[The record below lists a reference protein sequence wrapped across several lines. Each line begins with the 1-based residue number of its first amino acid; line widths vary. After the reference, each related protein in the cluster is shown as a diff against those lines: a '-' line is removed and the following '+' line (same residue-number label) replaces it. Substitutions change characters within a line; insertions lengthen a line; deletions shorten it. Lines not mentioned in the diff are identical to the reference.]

1 MIQQLNILSTTLY
14 KNLGMKVDIKSFKP
28 ELVKNAKATS
38 NNSPLYPPNTINFI
52 HDPINADINATTI
65 PIIAID
71 DNLNFIFLNIIP
83 ETNPTAAL
91 TIINGEKAK
100 FPNKIGANKLVA
112 TPTASPQI
120 GPNINAINKVPI
132 VSKNKKGT

>member
-1 MIQQLNILSTTLY
+1 ME
-14 KNLGMKVDIKSFKP
+14 K
-28 ELVKNAKATS
+28 
-38 NNSPLYPPNTINFI
+38 
-52 HDPINADINATTI
+52 
-65 PIIAID
+65 
-71 DNLNFIFLNIIP
+71 
-83 ETNPTAAL
+83 
-91 TIINGEKAK
+91 KAK